1 MEPAV
6 KTLTSLNIEYIGA
19 YKRIYLIGVIKTLF
33 VLVADGWHYNVAI
46 QEAKTE
52 KLNTWFE
59 GKGKD

>member
-1 MEPAV
+1 MEPAA
-6 KTLTSLNIEYIGA
+6 KTLTSLDIDIGA

-52 KLNTWFE
+52 KLNT
-59 GKGKD
+59 